1 MCGLTM
7 LVAASVNAAET
18 FVVDDIRVEGLDR
31 ISPGAIFNY
40 LPISVGDSVDEKRS
54 RDGVRALFKTGLFK
68 DVRLERDGDV
78 LVVIVQE
85 RETISDITF

>member
-7 LVAASVNAAET
+7 LCAVGTSAADS

-40 LPISVGDSVDEKRS
+40 LPISVGDPVDVKRS
-54 RDGVRALFKTGLFK
+54 RDAVRALFKTGLFR
-68 DVRLERDGDV
+68 DVRLERDG
-78 LVVIVQE
+78 VVPLPG
-85 RETISDITF
+85 RSP